1 MEPIT
6 VYVFDSSITP
16 QGAVDVLTGLNWGEK
31 FSEAGSFELW
41 CPLNDQNAELLRED
55 YFVWLGGTRDTAG
68 IIEFKEL
75 EVDEEGTETIH
86 VRGRLLECILE
97 RRTLYPAF
105 IFTGKA
111 GAAIN
116 KMVDTTLVNPTDTK
130 RKVPLLS
137 VDSSGDNLGAQV
149 SFQKTGGDV
158 LSQSS
163 ELAQA
168 NGLGFKVFFNPR
180 AKSLTFKVLQGT
192 DRTIDQSVVN
202 PVYFASDLD
211 DILESGYSHNK
222 ADFRNVAYVAGE
234 DSGANREVVEVGTST
249 GLDRREVFVDARDLQ
264 SEKDEGGTIPA
275 DEYTA
280 MLQERGKASLEEYKD
295 IQTFSATIR
304 TFGVTGYEYGVDF
317 FLGDLVTV
325 YDRRLKV
332 RVNAIV
338 TAVELEY
345 DTDGQTLQLTFGY
358 QQPTLANKLKRRT
371 LT

>member
-1 MEPIT
+1 MEPII

-16 QGAVDVLTGLNWGEK
+16 QGAVDVLMGLNWRER
-31 FSEAGSFELW
+31 FSETGSFELW

-55 YFVWLGGTRDTAG
+55 YYVWLGGTHDTAG
-68 IIEFKEL
+68 IIEFREL

-86 VRGRLLECILE
+86 VQGRLLECILE
-97 RRTLYPAF
+97 RRTLYPTF
-105 IFTGKA
+105 TFTGKA

-116 KMVDTTLVNPTDTK
+116 KMVDITLVNPTDTK
-130 RKVPLLS
+130 RKVPFLS

-168 NGLGFKVFFNPR
+168 NGLGFRVSFNPR
-180 AKSLTFKVLQGT
+180 SKTMIFRVLQGT

-211 DILESGYSHNK
+211 DILESSYSHNK
-222 ADFRNVAYVAGE
+222 SDFKNVAYVAGE
-234 DSGANREVVEVGTST
+234 DSGSNRKVVEVGTST
-249 GLDRREVFVDARDLQ
+249 GIDRREVFVDAKDLQ
-264 SEKDEGGTIPA
+264 SGGDNGETIPDA
-275 DEYTA
+275 EYTA
-280 MLQERGKASLEEYKD
+280 MLQERGKTHLEEYKD
-295 IQTFSATIR
+295 IQTFSATVR
-304 TFGVTGYEYGVDF
+304 TFGVTSYEYGVDF
-317 FLGDLVTV
+317 FLGDRVTV
-325 YDRRLKV
+325 YDQKLKV
-332 RVNAIV
+332 RANAIV

-345 DTDGQTLQLTFGY
+345 DTDGQNLQLTFGY